1 MANAPDS
8 LVVTGPN
15 YQQTP
20 ADLLLVTST
29 GGAQVTLAQA
39 LSQSGQTSTNQILNT
54 PTLASP
60 VVTGLSS
67 QSVTNGITA
76 STTQTLAGAVALTSA
91 VNVISTVATA
101 GNAVKLAPVS
111 VNIGQVQTVMNN
123 GASAAAIFPFE
134 TATAIDAAGTAA
146 SVTLTNGRSA
156 NFFQN
161 TASTWVS
168 QGSVGHST

>member
-8 LVVTGPN
+8 QIVSAPVF
-15 YQQTP
+15 QQVSVDALLITP
-20 ADLLLVTST
+20 A
-29 GGAQVTLAQA
+29 GGSQTTLANVVNGGTLAQ
-39 LSQSGQTSTNQILNT
+39 
-54 PTLASP
+54 TLAAGSSLTSP
-60 VVTGLSS
+60 VIGGIQS

-76 STTQTLAGAVALTSA
+76 STTQTLAGAVPLTSA
-91 VNVISTVATA
+91 INVISTVATA
-101 GNAVKLAPVS
+101 ANAVKLAPVS
-111 VNIGQVQTVMNN
+111 VNIGQVQMVMNN
-123 GASAAAIFPFE
+123 GASACAIFPFE

-168 QGSVGHST
+168 QGSVGHAT

>member
-1 MANAPDS
+1 MPNNTPDS
-8 LVVTGPN
+8 LVITGPN
-15 YQQTP
+15 FAPTA
-20 ADLLLVTST
+20 ADLLLITPP
-29 GGAQVTLAQA
+29 GGTQTLLQNLVNGGTLAQTIA
-39 LSQSGQTSTNQILNT
+39 SGSTI
-54 PTLASP
+54 PSP
-60 VVTGLSS
+60 VITGIESL
-67 QSVTNGITA
+67 SVTNGITA
-76 STTQTLAGAVALTSA
+76 STTQTLAGALALTSA
-91 VNVISTVATA
+91 LNVISTVATA

-111 VNIGQVQTVMNN
+111 VNVGQVQTVMNN

-134 TATAIDAAGTAA
+134 TATAIDSAGTAA